1 MVELQ
6 PSKLM
11 TTGSIPAGR
20 SSLGQKETRMNY
32 TNKIHDLP
40 SAIKNTTENNYV
52 VGSFDGMHFS
62 VSGNPTIHTTSASA
76 RAECGRLANATP
88 GKMYIFLQL
97 KGAELVPQ
105 APRVSI

>member
-20 SSLGQKETRMNY
+20 SSLKQKETRMNY

-40 SAIKNTTENNYV
+40 SAIENTTENNYV
-52 VGSFDGMHFS
+52 VGSFDGTRFS
-62 VSGNPTIHTTSASA
+62 VSGNPTIHTTHASA
-76 RAECGRLANATP
+76 RAECSRLANATP
-88 GKMYIFLQL
+88 GKMYIFMQL
-97 KGAELVPQ
+97 EGAELVPR
-105 APRVSI
+105 APRMSI

>member
-20 SSLGQKETRMNY
+20 SNLKQKETRMNY
-32 TNKIHDLP
+32 INKIHDLP
-40 SAIKNTTENNYV
+40 SAIKNIEENNYI
-52 VGSFDGMHFS
+52 VGSFYDTHFS
-62 VSGNPTIHTTSASA
+62 VSGNPTVHTTSASA
-76 RAECGRLANATP
+76 RAECDRLANITP

-97 KGAELVPQ
+97 KGAELVIQ
-105 APRVSI
+105 APRMSI

>member
-1 MVELQ
+1 
-6 PSKLM
+6 
-11 TTGSIPAGR
+11 
-20 SSLGQKETRMNY
+20 MNY

-40 SAIKNTTENNYV
+40 SAIKNIEENNYI
-52 VGSFDGMHFS
+52 VGSFDGTHFS

-76 RAECGRLANATP
+76 RAECGRLANVTP